1 MSLVARPDHTHLNG
15 GFKLNLFAAILM
27 RVDHLF
33 QPSGVLAIYLLRL
46 APGAGALV
54 SGVVVCLGV
63 GDQQNEN
70 RVKVTASGTG

>member
-46 APGAGALV
+46 APGAAKGTNASSATGA
-54 SGVVVCLGV
+54 
-63 GDQQNEN
+63 
-70 RVKVTASGTG
+70 R